1 MWIFEIVSSI
11 LGDWNYG
18 DSCYTRLVMDV
29 PNLLAGFI
37 IFMASFTQSYSGIKR
52 NVMKLRASKIST
64 EEKSEMTKD
73 ISLSHSTAL

>member
-29 PNLLAGFI
+29 PNLLAVSSWDPG
-37 IFMASFTQSYSGIKR
+37 S
-52 NVMKLRASKIST
+52 NN
-64 EEKSEMTKD
+64 
-73 ISLSHSTAL
+73 